1 MKGKLFGVSVGPGD
15 YKMITLRA
23 KEALENSDIIC
34 FPAKAKGSSRFALS
48 IIQQAID
55 ITDKRIEELVFSMD
69 PRDEVRRES
78 ENVAIKRMCQL
89 MDEGHNIA
97 MITIG
102 DAGVYSTYMY
112 TDARIRAMGYETEV
126 IPGISSFTYGAAM
139 ARLPLMIGDES
150 FCVIPMAKGN
160 ADRLEKAIIDMD
172 NIVVM
177 KAFDSM
183 DVIVDILKKN
193 SIPVEKATVM
203 CDVGT
208 EKEYIGPIDLNR
220 EFGYFTTVLI
230 KKSV

>member
-15 YKMITLRA
+15 WKMMTLRA

-34 FPAKAKGSSRFALS
+34 FPAKAKGSSSFALS

-55 ITDKRIEELVFSMD
+55 ITDKCIEELVFSMD

-78 ENVAIKRMCQL
+78 ENVAIKIMCQL

-183 DVIVDILKKN
+183 DVIVDILRRN
-193 SIPVEKATVM
+193 GIPLEKATVM

-208 EKEYIGPIDLNR
+208 GEEYIGPIDLNR

-230 KKSV
+230 KKD

>member
-1 MKGKLFGVSVGPGD
+1 MFGVSVGPGD
-15 YKMITLRA
+15 WKMLTIRA
-23 KEALENSDIIC
+23 KEALLESDIIC
-34 FPAKAKGSSRFALS
+34 FPAKAKNSSSFALS

-55 ITDKRIEELVFSMD
+55 ISDKRIEEIIFSMD

-78 ENVAIKRMCQL
+78 ENVAISKLCRF
-89 MDEGHNIA
+89 MDEGHNISL
-97 MITIG
+97 ITIG

-112 TDARIRAMGYETEV
+112 TDAKIRAMGYETEV

-150 FCVIPMAKGN
+150 FCVVPMAKGN
-160 ADRLEKAIIDMD
+160 VERLEKAIIDND

-183 DVIVDILKKN
+183 DIIAEILRRN
-193 SIPVEKATVM
+193 GIPADKATVM

-208 EKEYIGPIDLNR
+208 EKEYIGPIDLKR
-220 EFGYFTTVLI
+220 DYGYFTTVLI
-230 KKSV
+230 KKN

>member
-1 MKGKLFGVSVGPGD
+1 MKGKMFGVSVGPGD
-15 YKMITLRA
+15 WKMLTIRA
-23 KEALENSDIIC
+23 KEALLDSDIIC
-34 FPAKAKGSSRFALS
+34 FPAKAKDSSSFALS

-55 ITDKRIEELVFSMD
+55 ISDKRIEEIVFSMD

-78 ENVAIKRMCQL
+78 ENVAISRLCQL
-89 MDEGHNIA
+89 IDEGHNISL
-97 MITIG
+97 ITIG

-112 TDARIRAMGYETEV
+112 TDAKIRAKGYETEV

-150 FCVIPMAKGN
+150 FCVIPMAKG
-160 ADRLEKAIIDMD
+160 DVERLEKAILDND

-183 DVIVDILKKN
+183 DIIAEILRRN
-193 SIPVEKATVM
+193 GIPTEKATVM

-208 EKEYIGPIDLNR
+208 EREYIGPIDLKR
-220 EFGYFTTVLI
+220 DYGYFTTVLI
-230 KKSV
+230 KKN

>member
-15 YKMITLRA
+15 WKMMTLRA

-34 FPAKAKGSSRFALS
+34 FPAKAKGSSSFALS
-48 IIQQAID
+48 IINDAID
-55 ITDKRIEELVFSMD
+55 TTDKQMEELIFSMD

-78 ENVAIKRMCQL
+78 ENVAIKRLCQL
-89 MDEGHNIA
+89 LDEGHNVSL
-97 MITIG
+97 ITIG

-112 TDARIRAMGYETEV
+112 TDARIREMGYETEI

-160 ADRLEKAIIDMD
+160 SARLEMAVRDLD

-177 KAFDSM
+177 KAYDSM
-183 DVIVDILKKN
+183 ETIVDILKRN
-193 SIPVEKATVM
+193 SVPIEKATVM

-208 EKEYIGPIDLNR
+208 DKEYIGPIDLKR
-220 EFGYFTTVLI
+220 EYGYFTTVLI
-230 KKSV
+230 KKK